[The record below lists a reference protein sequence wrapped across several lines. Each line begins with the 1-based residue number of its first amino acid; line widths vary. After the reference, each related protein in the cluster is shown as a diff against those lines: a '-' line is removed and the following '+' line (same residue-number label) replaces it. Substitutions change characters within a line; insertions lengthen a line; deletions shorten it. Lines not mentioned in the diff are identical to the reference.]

1 MEPHWTASSLE
12 SQLRKVATFGENPAT
27 AFIVGGGAMV
37 IHGFRERA
45 PDLDVLVDSFDR
57 LQIIDRALIEAGFT
71 GSKDIATEAEPTNLC
86 MYHDDAFRDIDLWT
100 DDADADLNHRL
111 TDGVRDRSESFV
123 SGEYI
128 DFRVISRE
136 DLIVSKLLTE
146 RLKDLSDFRSILE
159 TDLDRTVIRSELVA
173 QCELQDREV
182 PSMLF
187 LGSFEN

>member
-100 DDADADLNHRL
+100 DDADLNHRL